1 MTLQDAYAKLKINKK
16 KRTAVLK
23 ELQKLNLEKISAGIH
38 ASDGSQV
45 VSNSG
50 FKLIDVAVQNEFGNS
65 WTLQKTVR
73 FFKNGKWWALK
84 KGTTINIPATRFV
97 SRIMEDPN
105 ERKALIEEFKTCL
118 YILLKY
124 GKEEKGYYTIRD
136 FIKDVG
142 SWMRDR
148 IRAGIDEKMFEPNA
162 PMTVEIKGFDQR
174 LFEKGTL
181 YNAIKYR
188 SKKAKVE
195 G

>member
-1 MTLQDAYAKLKINKK
+1 MTLQNAYATLKVDKK
-16 KRTAVLK
+16 NRTVVLK
-23 ELQKLNLEKISAGIH
+23 ELQKLNLEKITAGIH
-38 ASDGSQV
+38 AADGNQV
-45 VSNSG
+45 VSESG
-50 FKLIDVAVQNEFGNS
+50 FKLIDVAVQNEYGNS
-65 WTLQKTVR
+65 WTLNKTAR
-73 FFKNGKWWALK
+73 FFKNGKWWTIK

-97 SRIMEDPN
+97 SRIIQEPS
-105 ERKALIEEFKTCL
+105 EKRGIIEEFKASL
-118 YILLKY
+118 HILLKY
-124 GKEEKGYYTIRD
+124 PKDYSVRD
-136 FIKDVG
+136 LVKDVG

-162 PMTVEIKGFDQR
+162 PMTIAIKGFDQR

>member
-1 MTLQDAYAKLKINKK
+1 MTLKDAYATLKVDKK
-16 KRTAVLK
+16 NRTVVLK
-23 ELQKLNLEKISAGIH
+23 ELQKLNLEKITAGIH
-38 ASDGSQV
+38 ATDGNQV
-45 VSNSG
+45 VSDSG

-73 FFKNGKWWALK
+73 FFKNGKWWAIK

-105 ERKALIEEFKTCL
+105 ERRGVIEEFKTRL

-124 GKEEKGYYTIRD
+124 GKVGEGYTVRD

-162 PMTVEIKGFDQR
+162 PMTIAIKGFDQR

-195 G
+195 D

>member
-1 MTLQDAYAKLKINKK
+1 MTLQDAYATLKIDKK
-16 KRTAVLK
+16 KRTVVLK
-23 ELQKLNLEKISAGIH
+23 ELQKLNLEKITAGIH
-38 ASDGSQV
+38 ASDGNQV
-45 VSNSG
+45 VSKSG

-65 WTLQKTVR
+65 WILQKTVR
-73 FFKNGKWWALK
+73 FFKNSKWWAIK
-84 KGTTINIPATRFV
+84 KGTKIIIPATRFV
-97 SRIMEDPN
+97 SRIIQDPS
-105 ERKALIEEFKTCL
+105 ERKALIEEFKICL

-124 GKEEKGYYTIRD
+124 GKEQKGYYNIRD

-142 SWMRDR
+142 SYMRDR

-162 PMTVEIKGFDQR
+162 LMTIAIKGFDQR

-188 SKKAKVE
+188 SRKAKVE

>member
-1 MTLQDAYAKLKINKK
+1 MTLQDAYATLKVDKK
-16 KRTAVLK
+16 KRTVVLK
-23 ELQKLNLEKISAGIH
+23 ELQKLNLEKITAGIH
-38 ASDGSQV
+38 AADGNQV
-45 VSNSG
+45 VSDSG

-65 WTLQKTVR
+65 WTLQKTAR
-73 FFKNGKWWALK
+73 FFKNGKWWAIK

-105 ERKALIEEFKTCL
+105 ERRGVIEEFKTCL

-124 GKEEKGYYTIRD
+124 GKVGEGYTVRD
-136 FIKDVG
+136 LVKDVG
-142 SWMRDR
+142 FWMRDR

-162 PMTVEIKGFDQR
+162 PMTIAIKGFDQR

>member
-1 MTLQDAYAKLKINKK
+1 LFLDTGVGKSSFNI
-16 KRTAVLK
+16 
-23 ELQKLNLEKISAGIH
+23 ISQGEI
-38 ASDGSQV
+38 
-45 VSNSG
+45 
-50 FKLIDVAVQNEFGNS
+50 
-65 WTLQKTVR
+65 
-73 FFKNGKWWALK
+73 
-84 KGTTINIPATRFV
+84 
-97 SRIMEDPN
+97 SRILSTSPI
-105 ERKALIEEFKTCL
+105 ERRGVIEEFKTCL

-124 GKEEKGYYTIRD
+124 GKVGEGYTVRD
-136 FIKDVG
+136 LVKDVG

-162 PMTVEIKGFDQR
+162 PMTIAIKGFDQR

>member
-1 MTLQDAYAKLKINKK
+1 MTLKDAYATLKVDKK
-16 KRTAVLK
+16 KRTVVLE
-23 ELQKLNLEKISAGIH
+23 ELQKLNLEKITAGIH
-38 ASDGSQV
+38 AAEGNQV
-45 VSNSG
+45 VSDSG

-65 WTLQKTVR
+65 WTLQKTAR
-73 FFKNGKWWALK
+73 FFKNGKWWAIK

-105 ERKALIEEFKTCL
+105 ERRGVIEEFKTCL

-124 GKEEKGYYTIRD
+124 GKVGEGYTVRD
-136 FIKDVG
+136 LVKDVG

-162 PMTVEIKGFDQR
+162 PMTISIKGFDQR

-181 YNAIKYR
+181 YNAIKFR

>member
-1 MTLQDAYAKLKINKK
+1 MTLQNAYATLKVDKK
-16 KRTAVLK
+16 KRTVVLK
-23 ELQKLNLEKISAGIH
+23 ELQKLNLEKITAGIH

-45 VSNSG
+45 VSDSG

-65 WTLQKTVR
+65 WTLRKTAR
-73 FFKNGKWWALK
+73 FFKNGKWWAIK
-84 KGTTINIPATRFV
+84 KGTMINIPATRFV
-97 SRIMEDPN
+97 SRIIEDPN
-105 ERKALIEEFKTCL
+105 EKRGIIEQFKASL
-118 YILLKY
+118 YLVLKY
-124 GKEEKGYYTIRD
+124 SNYYTIRD
-136 FIKDVG
+136 LVKDVG

-162 PMTVEIKGFDQR
+162 PLTIAIKGFDQR

>member
-1 MTLQDAYAKLKINKK
+1 MTLQDAYATLKVEKK
-16 KRTAVLK
+16 KRTVVLK
-23 ELQKLNLEKISAGIH
+23 ELQKLNLEKITAGIH
-38 ASDGSQV
+38 AADGNQV
-45 VSNSG
+45 VSKSG
-50 FKLIDVAVQNEFGNS
+50 FKLIDVAVQNEFGNR
-65 WTLQKTVR
+65 WVLKKTVR
-73 FFKNGKWWALK
+73 FFKNGKWWAIK

-105 ERKALIEEFKTCL
+105 ERRGVIEEFKTCL

-124 GKEEKGYYTIRD
+124 GKVGEGYTVRD
-136 FIKDVG
+136 LVKDVG

-162 PMTVEIKGFDQR
+162 PLTMMIKGFDQR

>member
-1 MTLQDAYAKLKINKK
+1 MTLQDAYATLKIDKK
-16 KRTAVLK
+16 NRTVILK
-23 ELQKLNLEKISAGIH
+23 ELQKLNLEKITAGIH
-38 ASDGSQV
+38 AADGNQIVSD
-45 VSNSG
+45 SG

-65 WTLQKTVR
+65 WILNKTAR
-73 FFKNGKWWALK
+73 FFKNGKWWTIK

-97 SRIMEDPN
+97 SRILQDPN
-105 ERKALIEEFKTCL
+105 EKRGVIEEFKASL
-118 YILLKY
+118 HILLKY
-124 GKEEKGYYTIRD
+124 GKYGYTVRD
-136 FIKDVG
+136 LVKDVG

-162 PMTVEIKGFDQR
+162 PMTIAIKGFDQR

-188 SKKAKVE
+188 SKKARVE